1 MSAGLRVLASPA
13 FSTRGRNPYN
23 WLLYTHL
30 QALDIEVEE
39 YSRRRLLAG
48 GYDVWHLHWP
58 EAPLNEPSTARA
70 LAGVLELLV
79 MLRIARRRGTKVLW
93 TIHNLSA
100 HEERHPRLAR
110 WFARVFVRHIDGY
123 ISLTKTGQA
132 LALQK
137 YPRLDQVP
145 GFVVPH
151 GHYRDVYPD
160 HLDRAAARTRLGLA
174 PHAVVL
180 AFVGQLRRY
189 KGVEALCRT
198 FRTLRNENARLL
210 IAGAATD
217 DMAAAVRAAAESDPR
232 ITFHPAFVQDADLH
246 VYLRA
251 ADLVVLPFVD
261 VMNSGSAL
269 LALSFDVPILVPST
283 ATLRELRDAVG
294 SEWVFTYDGGITTG
308 TLSGAIDAV
317 PSTRRVGRAPL
328 DSMAWPTIAQQT
340 LNAMRAIARPAERAR
355 LSLSGSPSSPT

>member
-1 MSAGLRVLASPA
+1 MSARIRGLASPA

-30 QALDIEVEE
+30 QALDVEVEE

-58 EAPLNEPSTARA
+58 EAPLNEPSAVRA
-70 LAGVLELLV
+70 LAGVLELLF
-79 MLRIARRRGTKVLW
+79 MLRVARRRGTKVLW

-110 WFARVFVRHIDGY
+110 WFARAFVRQVDGY
-123 ISLTKTGQA
+123 ISLTKAGQT
-132 LALQK
+132 LALHK
-137 YPRLDQVP
+137 YPQLGRVP
-145 GFVVPH
+145 GFVMPH
-151 GHYRDVYPD
+151 GHYRTVYPD
-160 HLDRAAARTRLGLA
+160 HLDRAAARTRLGLG
-174 PHAVVL
+174 PRAVVL

-189 KGVEALCRT
+189 KGVEALCRA
-198 FRTLRNENARLL
+198 FRTLRNDEIHLL

-217 DMAAAVRAAAESDPR
+217 DMAAAIRAAAGDDPR
-232 ITFHPAFVQDADLH
+232 ITLHPAFIQDADLH

-261 VMNSGSAL
+261 VLNSGSAL

-294 SEWVFTYDGGITTG
+294 SEWVFTYDGCITTNA
-308 TLSGAIDAV
+308 LSGAIDALQ
-317 PSTRRVGRAPL
+317 STRRVGRPPL
-328 DSMAWPTIAQQT
+328 DSMAWPTIARQT
-340 LNAMRAIARPAERAR
+340 LNAMRAIARPAERAQ
-355 LSLSGSPSSPT
+355 LSLSGSPSSP